1 MSSTPI
7 GPATSESPGVSVE
20 HFYAALADI
29 GDLVAAMP
37 RPQALYAG
45 VMDIFE
51 RHLGAM
57 RVLVG
62 EIDHEAGVLR
72 RRAPDPVPEGQED
85 IYPELVS
92 LAIARPRFWEGKI
105 EVEPNIVEAPG
116 REALRPAYARHGIRA
131 SAAVPVRCFGKV
143 HAALILRARDPAF
156 FAPELLQLL
165 ERVALSVG
173 HALEGDVQRTRLDRS
188 LLAAERSQLALRILS
203 ETLKVATHAG
213 NEEELFNQ
221 ACRVVVETGGYP
233 VCWMGLLEQGGSTQ
247 TLKARAHAG
256 RGAETYQALEIQ
268 LADLDISTSV
278 SAAVIKSGEARVKLP
293 REGGAQGWAVH
304 ARQLELRA
312 LLGLPLRLRGQIG
325 GVIVIGASS
334 EDAFSGAELRIF
346 DEMAQELSLG
356 LERLRAGKA
365 QFLAEQELKLS
376 LRRFQAI
383 LASRYAGIL
392 VLDNERVQFCN
403 ATFCRL
409 FELAETPDQLVGM
422 SSTML
427 HERILEVFAN
437 PDQELE
443 RIRSILLDAA
453 PVELEEV
460 ALDRGRTYLRSF
472 APITFD
478 DRPHGRVWQYIDI
491 TERKAQEAEVER
503 LAYYDPL
510 TALPNRRLFLELL
523 EQGRGQARRH
533 QVRLAVGVLDLDDFK
548 HINDQF
554 GHAAGDEVLG
564 RVARRIAAVLRDGD
578 VVARLGGDKF
588 ALLLT
593 HANSEHDARLT
604 SASILETLRYPMP
617 WEDKVLHLS
626 ASLGWTFYPQD
637 AADAETLL
645 GHADLAMYDA
655 KDQGRDREQVYSSA
669 MALVNIEQRSMKARV
684 AAALEDGRMTLRF
697 HPIVA
702 LDTASGDW
710 RVVGAEALLRMHDA
724 ALGLLSPALFHH
736 ALDDAK
742 LARPI
747 GRYVLDRALRASAA
761 WLNKG
766 VRLSVAV
773 NISTRHLMQQE
784 FIADIDEALAAHP
797 EVDATLLCIEITETG
812 PLVDPTGARQV
823 IDECRARGINV
834 SLDDFGTGNASL
846 SHVQQ
851 MDVGTLKI
859 DQSFVRDILVEP
871 RNIAIAAGILTTA
884 RLLKIA
890 VIAEGV
896 ETEEQGVLLISL
908 GCGQLQGHVIAEP
921 MLATAIP
928 AWVENWVYP
937 ASWRLAAPV
946 VLERRQP
953 NIN

>member
-7 GPATSESPGVSVE
+7 SPATSESPGVSVE

-37 RPQALYAG
+37 QPQALYAG
-45 VMDIFE
+45 VVDIFE
-51 RHLGAM
+51 RHLGAI
-57 RVLVG
+57 RVQVG
-62 EIDHEAGVLR
+62 EIDYEAGVLR
-72 RRAPDPVPEGQED
+72 RRAPDPVPDGQED

-92 LAIARPRFWEGKI
+92 LAIARPRFWEGGI
-105 EVEPNIVEAPG
+105 EVEPNIVEASG

-131 SAAVPVRCFGKV
+131 SAAVPVRCFGKI

-156 FAPELLQLL
+156 FATELLQLL
-165 ERVALSVG
+165 ERVAHSVG

-213 NEEELFNQ
+213 SEDELFSE

-233 VCWMGLLEQGGSTQ
+233 VCWMGLLEQGDSAQ
-247 TLKARAHAG
+247 TLKLHGHAG
-256 RGAETYQALEIQ
+256 RGAEAYRTLDIQ
-268 LADLDISTSV
+268 LANPDISTSV
-278 SAAVIKSGEARVKLP
+278 TAAVVKSGEPQVKLP
-293 REGGAQGWAVH
+293 REGGAQSWAVH
-304 ARQLELRA
+304 ARELELGA
-312 LLGLPLRLRGQIG
+312 LLGLPLGLRGQIG

-334 EDAFSGAELRIF
+334 EDEFSGAEVRIF
-346 DEMAQELSLG
+346 EEMAQELSLG
-356 LERLRAGKA
+356 LDRLRASKA
-365 QFLAEQELKLS
+365 QDLAEQELKLS

-409 FELAETPDQLVGM
+409 FDIAETPEQLVGM
-422 SSTML
+422 SSTSL
-427 HERILEVFAN
+427 HERIHAAFAN
-437 PDQELE
+437 PAHELE
-443 RIRSILLDAA
+443 RIRSILLNTT
-453 PVELEEV
+453 PVELEEI
-460 ALDRGRTYLRSF
+460 AISRGRTYLRSF
-472 APITFD
+472 EPITFD
-478 DRPHGRVWQYIDI
+478 DRLHGRVWQYIDI

-554 GHAAGDEVLG
+554 GHAAGDEVL
-564 RVARRIAAVLRDGD
+564 RQVARRIVGVLRDGD

-588 ALLLT
+588 ALLLLT
-593 HANSEHDARLT
+593 HAHSDHDARLT
-604 SASILETLRYPMP
+604 SASILETLRYPML
-617 WEDKVLHLS
+617 WEGKVLHLS

-655 KDQGRDREQVYSSA
+655 KDQGRDRDQVYSSA
-669 MALVNIEQRSMKARV
+669 VALVNIEQRSMKARV
-684 AAALEDGRMTLRF
+684 AAALEDGRMAQHF
-697 HPIVA
+697 QPIVA

-710 RVVGAEALLRMHDA
+710 QVVGAEALLRMHDE
-724 ALGLLSPALFHH
+724 ALGLLAPALFHH

-747 GRYVLDRALRASAA
+747 GRYVLGGALRASAA
-761 WLNKG
+761 WLAKG
-766 VRLSVAV
+766 VQLSVAV
-773 NISTRHLMQQE
+773 NISTRHLMQEE
-784 FIADIDEALAAHP
+784 FIADVEEALAAHP
-797 EVDATLLCIEITETG
+797 EVDPTLLCIEITETG
-812 PLVDPTGARQV
+812 PLVDPTGARLV
-823 IDECRARGINV
+823 IDECRARGVNV

-908 GCGQLQGHVIAEP
+908 GCRQLQGYFIAEP
-921 MLATAIP
+921 MLAAAIP
-928 AWVENWVYP
+928 AWVENWVSP
-937 ASWRLAAPV
+937 ASWRSAAPV
-946 VLERRQP
+946 ALER
-953 NIN
+953 